1 MKQTAAIAETG
12 VSASYRA
19 RIFPRENGAHF
30 RSSENREAMQMYAF
44 AFKPGCM
51 GMPLSP
57 IYGRKGMEQ
66 RQSEVWFI

>member
-30 RSSENREAMQMYAF
+30 RSSENREAIQMYAF
-44 AFKPGCM
+44 AFKPD
-51 GMPLSP
+51 
-57 IYGRKGMEQ
+57 IWAQ